1 MPSACHSQSW
11 VKAARK
17 HAIGLK
23 HVKGSSARKGRNV
36 SLPAVGKIRND
47 ELKLPKRH
55 LGVILGKMS
64 NGRKTEIN
72 H

>member
-1 MPSACHSQSW
+1 M
-11 VKAARK
+11 
-17 HAIGLK
+17 GLK